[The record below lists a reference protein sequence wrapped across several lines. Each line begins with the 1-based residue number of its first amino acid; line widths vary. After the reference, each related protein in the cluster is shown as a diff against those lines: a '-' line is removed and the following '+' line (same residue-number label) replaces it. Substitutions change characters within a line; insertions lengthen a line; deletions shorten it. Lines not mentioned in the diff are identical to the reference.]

1 MTEKSK
7 KLIRSGL
14 SWITFLVIVVFLP
27 RPHNNPIRSDGDAL
41 AALFFVLLLL
51 SAGGSARLA
60 SDPVYGQRKSARFA
74 DVLLTLSL
82 AGAGYSIVTWGVQ
95 GGHGAPYALW
105 CVPLLIVVAFNLGR
119 RRGQQDNDVRVSE
132 SPHEIW
138 AR

>member
-7 KLIRSGL
+7 KLIRSWL
-14 SWITFLVIVVFLP
+14 SWITFLVIVVFAP
-27 RPHNNPIRSDGDAL
+27 RPHNNPIRTDGDAL

-51 SAGGSARLA
+51 SAGGTARLA
-60 SDPVYGQRKSARFA
+60 SDPVYGQRKGVRFA
-74 DVLLTLSL
+74 DLLLTLSL

-95 GGHGAPYALW
+95 GGHGAPHALW

-119 RRGQQDNDVRVSE
+119 WRGQQANDIRLSE